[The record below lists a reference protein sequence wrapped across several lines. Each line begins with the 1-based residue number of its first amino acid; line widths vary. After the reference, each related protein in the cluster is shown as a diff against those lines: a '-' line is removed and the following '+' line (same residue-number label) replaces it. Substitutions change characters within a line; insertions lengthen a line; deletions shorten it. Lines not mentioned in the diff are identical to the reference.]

1 MREREIEK
9 KLVDAVKTQGGVC
22 WKFVSPGTAGVP
34 DRIILMPMG
43 RIAFVEVKAPGESP
57 RKLQLARHRFLR
69 RLGYKTFVLDNP
81 EQIGGILD
89 EIQTP

>member
-1 MREREIEK
+1 MMREREIEK

-43 RIAFVEVKAPGESP
+43 RIAFVEVKAPGERP
-57 RKLQLARHRFLR
+57 RKLQLARHRLLR
-69 RLGYKTFVLDNP
+69 RLGFKTFVLDNP

-89 EIQTP
+89 DARM